1 MTEKTVIYPKT
12 EDHIGKP
19 KIFVNENNY
28 SLAHKLA
35 SITKIDE
42 QKIFEAVKKYPEDI
56 RIYEGFTKEELNKIE
71 DVIYLLSFL

>member
-1 MTEKTVIYPKT
+1 MNKKTVIYPIT
-12 EDHIGKP
+12 EDHIGEP
-19 KIFVNENNY
+19 KLFVNENKY

-42 QKIFEAVKKYPEDI
+42 QKIFDAINKYPEDI
-56 RIYEGFTKEELNKIE
+56 RKYEIFTKEELNEIE